1 MRKTLMIT
9 VMASALCVG
18 NAFAQ
23 GEAVNADDVLQKTV
37 VAKEEALSPGND
49 SVGEGELVDPVIVGI
64 EAAKAENADKA
75 VLDKKTA
82 LAKKMHEIRPTRIQV
97 DGAVKRA
104 SMMLPENER
113 TSFVNVMNS
122 MLNYNAIERISMDAM
137 VETYT
142 LKELEVMVDYYSKPE
157 ALTASVKMGYWA
169 KAVQPEI
176 TRMVDKAIMRI
187 KTGQ

>member
-1 MRKTLMIT
+1 MHKTLIMT
-9 VMASALCVG
+9 LMAGFLFIG
-18 NAFAQ
+18 NSFAQ
-23 GEAVNADDVLQKTV
+23 GEAVNADDILKKPAPASEGKIKFLESD
-37 VAKEEALSPGND
+37 AKVD
-49 SVGEGELVDPVIVGI
+49 ELIDPVIVGI
-64 EAAKAENADKA
+64 EQAKAENVDKA

-97 DGAVKRA
+97 DAAVKRA
-104 SMMLPENER
+104 SVMLPENER

-122 MLNYNAIERISMDAM
+122 MLNYNAIERISMDSM

-142 LKELEVMVDYYSKPE
+142 LKELETMVDYYSKPE
-157 ALTASVKMGYWA
+157 ALTASLKMGYWV

-176 TRMVDKAIMRI
+176 TRMIDKAIMRI